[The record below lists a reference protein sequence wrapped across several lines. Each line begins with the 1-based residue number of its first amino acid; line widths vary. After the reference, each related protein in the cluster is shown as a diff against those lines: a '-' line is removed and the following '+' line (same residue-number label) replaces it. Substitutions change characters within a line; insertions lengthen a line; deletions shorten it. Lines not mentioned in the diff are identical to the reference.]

1 MTALESAKKAIGMI
15 ALMKDARI
23 VVRCMG
29 TIITSAVIVSAAL
42 YAVDN
47 L

>member
-1 MTALESAKKAIGMI
+1 MTALESAKKAIGMK

-23 VVRCMG
+23 VVHCMG
-29 TIITSAVIVSAAL
+29 IIITSAVTASGAL

>member
-1 MTALESAKKAIGMI
+1 MTALKSAMKATGMI

-23 VVRCMG
+23 AVRCMG
-29 TIITSAVIVSAAL
+29 IIITSAVIVRGAL